1 MRRSNLK
8 HRWISPAV
16 VYNEELLTL
25 EEKLGLHPLVCQIL
39 SNRGFGSADEVE
51 RFLEPN
57 LRDLN
62 DPFLM
67 DGMDIAVERVA
78 RAVKEGERIVVY
90 GDYDVDGITSISL
103 MVRYLRQLGGD
114 VGYYIPH
121 RMVEGYGISEAG
133 IDQVAGMGAKLVVT
147 VDCGISAFDAI
158 EYAKGKG
165 MEMIITDHH
174 EPAEGPLPEAVAILN
189 PKKPGDRYPEKELA
203 GIGVAY
209 KFCQGLSDHLGVG
222 QGQLNEH
229 LDLVAIG
236 SVADIVPL
244 LGENR
249 ILASSGLEKLSTSE
263 KPGVRALIELAGVR
277 GKKLGSSDIVFGLA
291 PRINAVGRMG
301 DAERGVRLFLTDDM
315 NEARE
320 LAKVLESENRSR
332 RQVDVQTLEEAREA
346 ILRDINLDERWTIVL
361 HSEYW
366 HPGVLG
372 IVASRIIEEYYRPT
386 VLISFDETGEGKG
399 SARSISNFHIHDA
412 LKRCGDYLDAFGGHK
427 YAAGLQLRREQLDG
441 FIEKFDEVAHE
452 MIEESDLVPE
462 ISVDLE
468 IDLPQANDDL
478 LSSLDRF
485 RPYGPGN
492 PRPVLVASDLSVV
505 GYPKI
510 VGTNHLKM
518 RVRKDGYQIDVIGF
532 GMADKLKEINT
543 AREKISIAFVLEENI
558 WNNNRQLQAN
568 LRDIKVSD

>member
-1 MRRSNLK
+1 MHRSNLK

-16 VYNEELLTL
+16 IFNEEILAL

-39 SNRGFGSADEVE
+39 SNRGFSSLDEVE
-51 RFLEPN
+51 KFLDPN
-57 LRDLN
+57 LGDLH
-62 DPFLM
+62 DPFLL
-67 DGMDIAVERVA
+67 DGMERAVERVA
-78 RAVKEGERIVVY
+78 SALHNNERIVVY

-103 MVRYLRQLGGD
+103 MVRYLRQLEGD

-121 RMVEGYGISEAG
+121 RMVEGYGVSEAG
-133 IDQVAGMGAKLVVT
+133 IDRVIEMGASLVVT

-158 EYAKGKG
+158 EYARGKG
-165 MEMIITDHH
+165 LEVIITDHH
-174 EPAEGPLPEAVAILN
+174 EPAEGPLPEVVAILN

-203 GIGVAY
+203 GIGVAF
-209 KFCQGLSDHLGVG
+209 KFCQGLNEHLGVG
-222 QGQLNEH
+222 QSQLYEH

-249 ILASSGLEKLSTSE
+249 ILASAGLEKLCTSE
-263 KPGVRALIELAGVR
+263 KPGIKALIELAGIR

-301 DAERGVRLFLTDDM
+301 DAERGVRLFLTDEMD
-315 NEARE
+315 EARE
-320 LAKVLESENRSR
+320 LAKILDSENRLR

-346 ILRDINLDERWTIVL
+346 IRRDINLDERWTIVL
-361 HSEYW
+361 HSENW

-372 IVASRIIEEYYRPT
+372 IVASRIIEEHYRPT

-399 SARSISNFHIHDA
+399 SARSIAKFHIHDA
-412 LKRCGDYLDAFGGHK
+412 LKGCAEYLDAFGGHK
-427 YAAGLQLRREQLDG
+427 YAAGLQVKREQLDG
-441 FIEKFDEVAHE
+441 FIERFDEVAHE
-452 MIEESDLVPE
+452 MMDESDLVPE

-468 IDLPQANDDL
+468 IDLLQANDSL
-478 LSSLDRF
+478 LSSIERF

-492 PRPVLVASDLSVV
+492 PKPVLVASDLSVV
-505 GYPKI
+505 GYPKV

>member
-16 VYNEELLTL
+16 VYNEEILAL
-25 EEKLGLHPLVCQIL
+25 EEKLDLHPLVCQIL
-39 SNRGFGSADEVE
+39 SNRGFAAVE
-51 RFLEPN
+51 QVETFLNPS
-57 LRDLN
+57 LDDLH
-62 DPFLM
+62 DPFLL
-67 DGMDIAVERVA
+67 DGMEPAVERVA
-78 RAVKEGERIVVY
+78 RALSEGERIVIY

-103 MVRYLRQLGGD
+103 MVRYLRQLGGN

-121 RMVEGYGISEAG
+121 RMIEGYGISKAG
-133 IDQVAGMGAKLVVT
+133 LDRVVELGASLVIT
-147 VDCGISAFDAI
+147 VDCGISAVEAI
-158 EYAKGKG
+158 EYARSKNL
-165 MEMIITDHH
+165 ETIVTDHH
-174 EPAEGPLPEAVAILN
+174 EPAEGALPAAVAILN
-189 PKKPGDRYPEKELA
+189 PKKPGDKYPEKELA
-203 GIGVAY
+203 GIGVAF
-209 KFCQGLSDHLGVG
+209 KFCQGLSERLGVG
-222 QGQLNEH
+222 QARLNEH

-249 ILASSGLEKLSTSE
+249 ILASAGLERLGTSE
-263 KPGVRALIELAGVR
+263 KPGVRALISLAGIR
-277 GKKLGSSDIVFGLA
+277 NKKLGSSDIVFGLA

-315 NEARE
+315 DEARE
-320 LAKVLESENRSR
+320 LAKVLDSENRSR
-332 RQVDVQTLEEAREA
+332 RQVDVHTLEEAREA
-346 ILRDINLDERWTIVL
+346 ILRDINFDERWTIVL
-361 HSEYW
+361 HSDNW

-372 IVASRIIEEYYRPT
+372 IVASRIIEEHYRPT
-386 VLISFDETGEGKG
+386 VLISFDENGDGKG
-399 SARSISNFHIHDA
+399 SARSVANFHIHDA
-412 LKRCGDYLDAFGGHK
+412 LKRCGGCLDAFGGHK
-427 YAAGLQLRREQLDG
+427 YAAGLQVRRERLDE
-441 FIEKFDEVAHE
+441 FIEGFDKAAHE
-452 MIEESDLVPE
+452 MMRESDLVPE

-468 IDLPQANDDL
+468 IDLTQANDEL
-478 LSSLDRF
+478 LTGLDRF

-505 GYPKI
+505 GYPKV

-518 RVRKDGYQIDVIGF
+518 RVRKDDYQLEVIGF

-543 AREKISIAFVLEENI
+543 AREKISIAFVLEENL